1 MIQRIQTIY
10 LLLSGLLMASLFFL
24 PFAHIETEAKEIYN
38 FIYRGLENS
47 GGEMLVPTLALAI
60 LLTVATI
67 ISFLTILM
75 YKNRVLQI
83 RLCGINMALL
93 LGSTG
98 MIYYLGTQLI
108 DEVSGVMSYKLTT
121 AFPLVAL
128 ILTFMALRAIAKDIA
143 LLKSM
148 DRIR

>member
-1 MIQRIQTIY
+1 MIQRVQTVF
-10 LLLSGLLMASLFFL
+10 LLLSGLLMSSLFFL
-24 PFAHIETEAKEIYN
+24 PFAKIETESGELYS
-38 FIYRGLENS
+38 FMYRGLTNAD
-47 GGEMLVPTLALAI
+47 GETVIPTLALAI

-67 ISFLTILM
+67 VAYLTIFM
-75 YKNRVLQI
+75 YKKRVLQI
-83 RLCGINMALL
+83 RLCGLNMALL

-108 DEVSGVMSYKLTT
+108 DEIPGVMSYKIMT
-121 AFPLVAL
+121 AFPIVAL
-128 ILTFMALRAIAKDIA
+128 ILTFLAIRAIGKDIA